1 MKDEKHQ
8 KKNKKHDVALFHEF
22 LVLTARRDEWMNDSS
37 SAVQVS
43 QRVPYNGSQKRT
55 QRGILV

>member
-22 LVLTARRDEWMNDSS
+22 LVLTGDEWTNDSS
-37 SAVQVS
+37 SAEQVS
-43 QRVPYNGSQKRT
+43 QRVPYNGSQKRR
-55 QRGILV
+55 QLGIRA

>member
-22 LVLTARRDEWMNDSS
+22 LVLTGDEWTNDSS
-37 SAVQVS
+37 SAEKVS

-55 QRGILV
+55 Q

>member
-8 KKNKKHDVALFHEF
+8 KKDKKHDVALFHEF
-22 LVLTARRDEWMNDSS
+22 LVLKGDEWIDSS
-37 SAVQVS
+37 SAEEVS

-55 QRGILV
+55 QRGIRV

>member
-8 KKNKKHDVALFHEF
+8 KKDKKHDVALFHEF
-22 LVLTARRDEWMNDSS
+22 LVLTGDEWIDSS
-37 SAVQVS
+37 SAEEFS

-55 QRGILV
+55 QRGIRV